1 MNQYGGWNVN
11 NPNYSYYSRDDN
23 KLLSVI
29 GKDNS
34 DIDGFQKGIDLI
46 KSNEIKEG
54 VNGYHTGKILRE
66 LFRRTSNKNSKRR
79 EYSLEKVIHN
89 GSFRTLFDVLVA
101 NATIVYIPDED
112 YEGNALHE
120 LPYFYDINDYDNEDN
135 APDVPMDEYNQSI
148 RTLNI
153 NYYFTRLLQIG
164 IDINEYDQFGRRP
177 IHYFV
182 AQFGKGAHMDSNLM
196 TEFFETVVGSSENVN
211 ILSTPSIKGIEIQT
225 SNNDSD
231 WGYSPLLRFIR
242 EKYYDLPPQHWNDAI
257 ETLLTAGADIN
268 GRKSTGRGETA
279 LMIAS
284 SKLDL
289 HLVRGLV
296 ETHKADVTIEDNH
309 GETAL
314 FYANQSIDFQRNQ
327 EDEHDAVGGVLGLNL
342 QILLE
347 GDEIAELR
355 KLLGDESPEEEE
367 RIFSEKYMRP
377 EKIYQVDTCVS
388 GTFNDLIMLEETEYT
403 NVNKFLEDGS
413 DNIVIQYFINDKPK
427 LFLTTRDTISQ
438 MHKQH
443 EHLYYGCEKADS
455 WGSYKKE
462 FVFFDLKSIGLISS
476 HPLCIFD
483 AFFKEDPRQIYSLHY
498 ETNETIDKFETFSSV
513 ASAKPG
519 GNVVSGW
526 HCQTGATGKY
536 CWLALGEPITTS
548 CDEKQND
555 DAYTRIPDVE
565 KEKKTGIFSTLSSMV
580 NSTGGRVRKNTIK
593 KRTKQT
599 KRNSKKRTYKRKKR

>member
-1 MNQYGGWNVN
+1 MNQSGGWNVN
-11 NPNYSYYSRDDN
+11 NPNYSYYSRDDE

-101 NATIVYIPDED
+101 KATIVYIPDED

-120 LPYFYDINDYDNEDN
+120 LPYFYDINDYGNEDN
-135 APDVPMDEYNQSI
+135 AHDIPMVEYNQSI

-242 EKYYDLPPQHWNDAI
+242 EKYYGLPPQHWNDAI
-257 ETLLTAGADIN
+257 ETLLTAGANIDEK
-268 GRKSTGRGETA
+268 RSTGRGETA

-327 EDEHDAVGGVLGLNL
+327 EDDHDTLGGVLGLNL

-347 GDEIAELR
+347 GDEIPELR
-355 KLLGDESPEEEE
+355 KLLGDESPDEAEALL
-367 RIFSEKYMRP
+367 SKTYMRP

-388 GTFNDLIMLEETEYT
+388 GTFHDLIMLDDTEYA
-403 NVNKFLEDGS
+403 NINEFIEDGS
-413 DNIVIQYFINDKPK
+413 DNIVIQYFLNDEPK
-427 LFLTTRDTISQ
+427 LFLTTRDTILQ
-438 MHKQH
+438 MHKQN
-443 EHLYYGCEKADS
+443 EHLYYGCEKEDS
-455 WGSYKKE
+455 WGSYKKD
-462 FVFFDLKSIGLISS
+462 FVFFDLQSIGLVSS
-476 HPLCIFD
+476 HPLCVFD
-483 AFFKEDPRQIYSLHY
+483 VFFKEEPRQIYSVH
-498 ETNETIDKFETFSSV
+498 FEENDSINNFKSYSSV
-513 ASAKPG
+513 AAANG
-519 GNVVSGW
+519 GNVVSAW
-526 HCQTGATGKY
+526 HCQSGATGKY
-536 CWLALGEPITTS
+536 CWLALGEPMSLNCDKSNKSSGANEAKTNTS
-548 CDEKQND
+548 NIFTKVSS
-555 DAYTRIPDVE
+555 AVE
-565 KEKKTGIFSTLSSMV
+565 K
-580 NSTGGRVRKNTIK
+580 NSTGGTRKVKKNTIK
-593 KRTKQT
+593 KRSKQS
-599 KRNSKKRTYKRKKR
+599 KRNAKKQTYKRKKK